1 MTAGAIV
8 CRGCGSEIAPSLLS
22 CPACHWLV
30 HADTLKQL
38 AQDAERAAA
47 GHDTTGAP
55 RAWREA
61 LDLLPAGSRQHQT
74 ISEKVQTLTRAVVAD
89 PDSAAGAGA
98 PESHRHAFL
107 KRAGSLGVLALLL
120 WKFKFVVA
128 FILTKGKLLLLGLT
142 KGTTFLSMLVSLGV
156 YWAAW
161 GWKFAL
167 GVVVSIYIHEMG
179 HVAQL
184 QRFGIKA
191 SAPMFIPGFGAFV
204 RLKQHPA
211 TPAEDA
217 SVGLAGPLWGLGA
230 SLAAYGVFLVTA
242 IGIWAAIAQWS
253 ARINSSPSPVW
264 QLDGSRG
271 FQASRAP
278 SAGWWLRPSRGLAGH
293 TRGNAGPS
301 LHRRGACRRGRKI
314 PGARRQRRARKVPLP
329 AGRLVRRQRD
339 PGAVCPSRA
348 RPAP

>member
-1 MTAGAIV
+1 LTTGAIV
-8 CRGCGSEIAPSLLS
+8 CPGCGGDVAPSLLS
-22 CPACHWLV
+22 CPNCHWLV
-30 HADTLKQL
+30 HGETLKRL

-47 GHDTTGAP
+47 VDDAGAAL

-61 LDLLPAGSRQHQT
+61 LDLLPPGSRQHAAVL
-74 ISEKVQTLTRAVVAD
+74 EKVQALTRRAGESD
-89 PDSAAGAGA
+89 PSAAAA
-98 PESHRHAFL
+98 PEAAHRSKL
-107 KRAGSLGVLALLL
+107 LSRAGPAGVLLLLL

-167 GVVVSIYIHEMG
+167 GVVIAIYIHEMG

-184 QRFGIKA
+184 ERFGIKA
-191 SAPMFIPGFGAFV
+191 SAPMFIPGFGALV

-253 ARINSSPSPVW
+253 ARINLFNLLPIW

-271 FQASRAP
+271 FQA
-278 SAGWWLRPSRGLAGH
+278 LSRGQRWVVVSAIGVAWFVTHEGLLGLLLIVATFTAAAGKPAE
-293 TRGNAGPS
+293 RPD
-301 LHRRGACRRGRKI
+301 GAALGKYLFLL
-314 PGARRQRRARKVPLP
+314 GALSGISAIRVPLP
-329 AGRLVRRQRD
+329 
-339 PGAVCPSRA
+339 
-348 RPAP
+348 

>member
-1 MTAGAIV
+1 MTTGAVV
-8 CRGCGSEIAPSLLS
+8 CPGCGGDVAPSLLS

-30 HADTLKQL
+30 HAETLKRL

-47 GHDTTGAP
+47 ADDATGAL

-61 LDLLPAGSRQHQT
+61 LDLLPPGSRQHQT
-74 ISEKVQTLTRAVVAD
+74 VSEKVQALTRQVAESHASGLPAPEAAHRSKLLTRAG
-89 PDSAAGAGA
+89 PI
-98 PESHRHAFL
+98 
-107 KRAGSLGVLALLL
+107 GVLILLL
-120 WKFKFVVA
+120 SKFKFVAA

-142 KGTTFLSMLVSLGV
+142 KASTLVSMLLSLGV

-167 GVVVSIYIHEMG
+167 GVVVAIYIHQMG

-184 QRFGIKA
+184 ERFGIKA
-191 SAPMFIPGFGAFV
+191 SAPMFIPGFGALV

-230 SLAAYGVFLVTA
+230 SLAAYGGFLVTA
-242 IGIWAAIAQWS
+242 IGIGAAVAQWS
-253 ARINSSPSPVW
+253 ARINLFNLLPIW

-271 FQASRAP
+271 FHA
-278 SAGWWLRPSRGLAGH
+278 LSRGQRWLVVSAIGVAWFVTHEGLLGLLLIVATFTTAAGKPAE
-293 TRGNAGPS
+293 RPD
-301 LHRRGACRRGRKI
+301 GAALGKYLFLL
-314 PGARRQRRARKVPLP
+314 GALSGLSAIRVPLP
-329 AGRLVRRQRD
+329 
-339 PGAVCPSRA
+339 
-348 RPAP
+348 